1 MRNRPRIDELR
12 DVPADKRDKALKRLG
27 LIQEFAGFIKMSGRA
42 RSEAIA
48 VFCVQKCI
56 HIRTFQR
63 WLARYKTQGLIGL
76 VDTRGGGKFLMQT
89 ISEEAFELFKSM
101 YLTEQQMS
109 VKTCWQNISFHNKNQ
124 NKGWK
129 IPLLQ
134 YMYRIVKQRIPM
146 PVQVLHREGLA
157 AYEAKCAPYIQTDPD
172 SVEPGQVWVGDHS
185 EFNCKVFHRG
195 KWSRPWLTAWM
206 DLRSRTIVG
215 WHISFNPNQTTVL
228 LAMKR
233 AVEKYGPPD
242 SVKIDN
248 GRDYDS
254 EMFTGTT
261 KVKRRMIRR
270 GYLDEQM
277 VAGIYA
283 MMDIAISFA
292 KPYNPRAKAIERI
305 FDTIDMQFVKTFK
318 TYCGKDPQRK
328 PENHNELL
336 KSEKLAD
343 ESTLEKFTNQFSRYV
358 EAYNCS
364 AHTGAGMEGRAPL
377 EVIATRSS
385 QRVLPEGVAEL
396 LLRVWSRELIVG
408 KNGIRFRGIYYGQ
421 YDMNLLM
428 HQGKRV
434 RVNYDPDDLRS
445 IHIYDAATYNLVA
458 IAEQNQLVRYGRAVD
473 EQSLREAMRQ
483 KSRAVKIA
491 RQFRDSRLT
500 ANMELTDLTIAAM
513 REAAESRQP
522 KEAERTRPNL
532 RPVFTPLNNQVKE
545 IQKLEII
552 KEVKKAAGGEMI
564 VRVLNMDLSALR
576 AETKSKVKLFDE

>member
-364 AHTGAGMEGRAPL
+364 AG
-377 EVIATRSS
+377 SNS
-385 QRVLPEGVAEL
+385 D
-396 LLRVWSRELIVG
+396 S
-408 KNGIRFRGIYYGQ
+408 
-421 YDMNLLM
+421 
-428 HQGKRV
+428 
-434 RVNYDPDDLRS
+434 
-445 IHIYDAATYNLVA
+445 LVA
-458 IAEQNQLVRYGRAVD
+458 AG
-473 EQSLREAMRQ
+473 
-483 KSRAVKIA
+483 
-491 RQFRDSRLT
+491 
-500 ANMELTDLTIAAM
+500 
-513 REAAESRQP
+513 
-522 KEAERTRPNL
+522 
-532 RPVFTPLNNQVKE
+532 
-545 IQKLEII
+545 
-552 KEVKKAAGGEMI
+552 AAGGCGGTTAAGVEQG
-564 VRVLNMDLSALR
+564 VNCRQERHKVQGDLLRPIRYEPANASGQTGPRQLRPGRPAKHSYLRRRNLQLGRNRR
-576 AETKSKVKLFDE
+576 AEPVSPIRQGGR